1 MSNTTEF
8 VMADSF
14 FVSIH
19 KKPLFKF
26 ISIPDHIN
34 VLDGFQTEI
43 SLFRIKPAFCEDFY
57 TKFE

>member
-34 VLDGFQTEI
+34 VLDGFQT
-43 SLFRIKPAFCEDFY
+43 DF
-57 TKFE
+57 FV